1 MDFFQEKI
9 KSEFN
14 SLDYSLKGIVLIL
27 SAELLFAIA
36 SVFAKIITN
45 TSEIAAIEI
54 TFFRFAIGIVISGY
68 YLNKTGQ
75 SFRPSKPLFVLLRAI
90 LNTAAF
96 ILFFYSVEYTTITNA
111 NMLNMTY
118 PIFIFLISIVFFK
131 RIPSLLSILL
141 LIASTYGIYLVIK
154 PDFDHINYGDILGLL
169 SGLVGAAAIISLR
182 YARKFDSSLLI
193 LFYLMSIGF
202 VINLLIMIPVFK
214 MPQGIQWLYLLLSGL
229 AGFLGQWL
237 LTDGY
242 KYISARYGSMMSSS
256 RVVYA
261 SILGLLIF
269 NESLSIRVIIGA
281 LLIIISIIG
290 ISNIVKDN

>member
-182 YARKFDSSLLI
+182 YARKFDSSL
-193 LFYLMSIGF
+193 
-202 VINLLIMIPVFK
+202 
-214 MPQGIQWLYLLLSGL
+214 
-229 AGFLGQWL
+229 
-237 LTDGY
+237 
-242 KYISARYGSMMSSS
+242 
-256 RVVYA
+256 
-261 SILGLLIF
+261 
-269 NESLSIRVIIGA
+269 
-281 LLIIISIIG
+281 
-290 ISNIVKDN
+290 